1 MSIEDVLI
9 AISEQVGG
17 LNIKSVVLSNVPPFI
32 KEKTLKEILERY
44 GKLTAPI
51 KMIPL
56 GLKNPNFKHVMSFR
70 RFTYMIPNSQNELL
84 NLVLKIAVEG
94 KDYTIFV
101 TSDNMRCFLCSEYG
115 HQKQACPKQQSAN
128 NSAGS
133 QTSPKINV
141 QENNVGVKENNAAV
155 QEKNEDVQ
163 ENNASLYSTR
173 EISAFLDETKGVRNP
188 QFDLFFPDLKR
199 FLVSCRAV
207 MINATVEEL
216 SRQKRYCLKKI
227 ITKVKKMIHQ
237 DMKKSSC

>member
-1 MSIEDVLI
+1 
-9 AISEQVGG
+9 
-17 LNIKSVVLSNVPPFI
+17 
-32 KEKTLKEILERY
+32 
-44 GKLTAPI
+44 
-51 KMIPL
+51 MIPL

-70 RFTYMIPNSQNELL
+70 RFTYMIPNSQNEPL

-163 ENNASLYSTR
+163 ENNASVKESNAAVHDVIDEAVER
-173 EISAFLDETKGVRNP
+173 NVEINNVNAVDDTVDGATSAN
-188 QFDLFFPDLKR
+188 
-199 FLVSCRAV
+199 AV
-207 MINATVEEL
+207 GGGNENEEL
-216 SRQKRYCLKKI
+216 QKLQSQTKNRDEDLLMECVETNDKNDDKSDEAMKVVASRFQPALVWSGLIVIQMNVR
-227 ITKVKKMIHQ
+227 V
-237 DMKKSSC
+237 